1 MKTIIF
7 GVLALFFGIYAMV
20 LELKGIANLDKLVA
34 SAVLI
39 ALVVTSGDHRPY
51 GR

>member
-1 MKTIIF
+1 MRTIIF

-20 LELKGIANLDKLVA
+20 LELKGIANLDQLVT

-39 ALVVTSGDHRPY
+39 ALVFISGDHRPY